1 MFFCTSFFRRCLNA
15 LLCAAAVLAGLGSFG
30 AAWAQD
36 GGLSAGSLSVGD
48 LAAWGAA
55 SNEVRTPQTTA
66 RLVAWA
72 PQGIAAGQPLWLGL
86 QFAHAPHWHS
96 YWKNPG
102 DAGMAATFDWQL
114 PAGMHAGEVQWPAPV
129 KITVGNMAN
138 YGYDGNVLL
147 AVPVTVSQPVAGS
160 VSVALDASWLVCRK
174 ECVPEQGHFR
184 LQLPAGKP
192 LLADAAAFATTRAA
206 VPQTLAGTTVAAAV
220 AKDGQSITFSSNTL
234 PASWRGK
241 TLNLYPEAP
250 DVIPPAA
257 QGQQHWQG
265 SQWQVTLPLQAVNSA
280 LPASLPL
287 VLALQGKVEQ
297 QASGQAIIRN
307 AAHQPAYRV
316 HASFASVPASAT
328 SNATTGATDGATAS
342 ATLASQELSSAD
354 SSNQTQA
361 TQAAAGL
368 PDVPNAANS
377 VDTPDTA
384 GQGSWWLAL
393 GAAFFGG
400 LVLNLMPCVF
410 PVLAIKLLGFARH
423 AQHPRSLRLSGLA
436 YSAGVLVSMLLLAG
450 LLLLVRAGGEQ
461 LGWGFQLQNPYV
473 VAVLAVLFTTLAL
486 NLAGVFDVGQVLPAR
501 WLQTSAQH
509 PVADALLSGVLAVL
523 VASPCSAPFMGA
535 SLGFALALPAG
546 QALVL
551 FAAIGLGLAL
561 PVLVASFFPR
571 CVAWLPKPG
580 RWMELFKQSMA
591 LPMLAAALWL
601 VWVLG
606 RQSGAAGMATLLALL
621 LAWCGLLWALQRR
634 AGRSRVVLGAV
645 FAALLVGVSI
655 VCGKNLAAVQQNGLV
670 AQQDTGEQGQV
681 WQAWSQQRVQQ
692 ALAKGQPVFVD
703 YTAAWCVTC
712 QFNKQT
718 VLGKAEF
725 AALMQSNNVLLL
737 RADWTRKDPAIAA
750 SLRSLGRAAVPVYA
764 LYLPSAPDKP
774 HILSEILSLQ
784 AIRQI
789 LQPQ

>member
-30 AAWAQD
+30 AAWAQG

-102 DAGMAATFDWQL
+102 DAGMAATFDWKL
-114 PAGMHAGEVQWPAPV
+114 PSGMHAGEVLWPAPA

-174 ECVPEQGHFR
+174 ECVLEQGHFR
-184 LQLPAGKP
+184 LQLPVGKA
-192 LLADAAAFATTRAA
+192 LLADAAAFANSRAA
-206 VPQTLAGTTVAAAV
+206 VPQTLAGATVAAVA
-220 AKDGQSITFSSNTL
+220 AKDGQSLTFTSNTL

-250 DVIPPAA
+250 DLIPPAA

-265 SQWQVTLPLQAVNSA
+265 SRWQVTLPLQAATSV
-280 LPASLPL
+280 LPAGLPL

-316 HASFASVPASAT
+316 HASFADMPASTAT
-328 SNATTGATDGATAS
+328 S
-342 ATLASQELSSAD
+342 ATLGSQTPENPTQASQALSSPVLT
-354 SSNQTQA
+354 SQTQL
-361 TQAAAGL
+361 TQAAANL
-368 PDVPNAANS
+368 PDA
-377 VDTPDTA
+377 A

-423 AQHPRSLRLSGLA
+423 AQHSRSLRLSGLA

-501 WLQTSAQH
+501 WLQASAQH

-606 RQSGAAGMATLLALL
+606 RQSGAEGMATLLALL

-645 FAALLVGVSI
+645 FAALLVGI
-655 VCGKNLAAVQQNGLV
+655 GGVCGKNLAAVQPNGLV
-670 AQQDTGEQGQV
+670 AQQDTGEQEQARGQAQGQI
-681 WQAWSQQRVQQ
+681 WQAWSQRRVQQ

-725 AALMQSNNVLLL
+725 AALMRHNNVLLL

-789 LQPQ
+789 LQSQ

>member
-1 MFFCTSFFRRCLNA
+1 
-15 LLCAAAVLAGLGSFG
+15 
-30 AAWAQD
+30 
-36 GGLSAGSLSVGD
+36 
-48 LAAWGAA
+48 
-55 SNEVRTPQTTA
+55 
-66 RLVAWA
+66 
-72 PQGIAAGQPLWLGL
+72 
-86 QFAHAPHWHS
+86 
-96 YWKNPG
+96 
-102 DAGMAATFDWQL
+102 
-114 PAGMHAGEVQWPAPV
+114 
-129 KITVGNMAN
+129 
-138 YGYDGNVLL
+138 
-147 AVPVTVSQPVAGS
+147 
-160 VSVALDASWLVCRK
+160 
-174 ECVPEQGHFR
+174 
-184 LQLPAGKP
+184 
-192 LLADAAAFATTRAA
+192 
-206 VPQTLAGTTVAAAV
+206 
-220 AKDGQSITFSSNTL
+220 
-234 PASWRGK
+234 
-241 TLNLYPEAP
+241 
-250 DVIPPAA
+250 
-257 QGQQHWQG
+257 
-265 SQWQVTLPLQAVNSA
+265 
-280 LPASLPL
+280 
-287 VLALQGKVEQ
+287 
-297 QASGQAIIRN
+297 
-307 AAHQPAYRV
+307 
-316 HASFASVPASAT
+316 
-328 SNATTGATDGATAS
+328 
-342 ATLASQELSSAD
+342 
-354 SSNQTQA
+354 
-361 TQAAAGL
+361 
-368 PDVPNAANS
+368 
-377 VDTPDTA
+377 
-384 GQGSWWLAL
+384 
-393 GAAFFGG
+393 
-400 LVLNLMPCVF
+400 
-410 PVLAIKLLGFARH
+410 
-423 AQHPRSLRLSGLA
+423 
-436 YSAGVLVSMLLLAG
+436 MLLLAG

-501 WLQTSAQH
+501 WLQASAQH

-645 FAALLVGVSI
+645 FAALLVGI
-655 VCGKNLAAVQQNGLV
+655 GGVCGKNLAAVQPNGLV
-670 AQQDTGEQGQV
+670 AQQDTGEQEQARGQAQGQI
-681 WQAWSQQRVQQ
+681 WQAWSQRRVQQ

-725 AALMQSNNVLLL
+725 AALMRHNNVLLL

-789 LQPQ
+789 LQSQ

>member
-1 MFFCTSFFRRCLNA
+1 M
-15 LLCAAAVLAGLGSFG
+15 
-30 AAWAQD
+30 
-36 GGLSAGSLSVGD
+36 
-48 LAAWGAA
+48 
-55 SNEVRTPQTTA
+55 
-66 RLVAWA
+66 
-72 PQGIAAGQPLWLGL
+72 
-86 QFAHAPHWHS
+86 
-96 YWKNPG
+96 
-102 DAGMAATFDWQL
+102 
-114 PAGMHAGEVQWPAPV
+114 
-129 KITVGNMAN
+129 
-138 YGYDGNVLL
+138 
-147 AVPVTVSQPVAGS
+147 
-160 VSVALDASWLVCRK
+160 
-174 ECVPEQGHFR
+174 
-184 LQLPAGKP
+184 
-192 LLADAAAFATTRAA
+192 
-206 VPQTLAGTTVAAAV
+206 
-220 AKDGQSITFSSNTL
+220 
-234 PASWRGK
+234 
-241 TLNLYPEAP
+241 
-250 DVIPPAA
+250 
-257 QGQQHWQG
+257 
-265 SQWQVTLPLQAVNSA
+265 
-280 LPASLPL
+280 
-287 VLALQGKVEQ
+287 
-297 QASGQAIIRN
+297 
-307 AAHQPAYRV
+307 
-316 HASFASVPASAT
+316 
-328 SNATTGATDGATAS
+328 
-342 ATLASQELSSAD
+342 
-354 SSNQTQA
+354 
-361 TQAAAGL
+361 
-368 PDVPNAANS
+368 
-377 VDTPDTA
+377 
-384 GQGSWWLAL
+384 
-393 GAAFFGG
+393 
-400 LVLNLMPCVF
+400 
-410 PVLAIKLLGFARH
+410 
-423 AQHPRSLRLSGLA
+423 
-436 YSAGVLVSMLLLAG
+436 
-450 LLLLVRAGGEQ
+450 
-461 LGWGFQLQNPYV
+461 
-473 VAVLAVLFTTLAL
+473 
-486 NLAGVFDVGQVLPAR
+486 
-501 WLQTSAQH
+501 
-509 PVADALLSGVLAVL
+509 
-523 VASPCSAPFMGA
+523 
-535 SLGFALALPAG
+535 
-546 QALVL
+546 L